1 VADKVVYCGH
11 LAVGDYDRIISS
23 LRRRLEMDSNMEEKS
38 RKMSLKV
45 FLTGLVMLSL
55 VLIGGLITIL
65 AVVNLRRGMEDEV
78 EQGVKATCQTY
89 AMVLQYTKGI
99 EDGSTDNLEIDM
111 HNETGYDY
119 TFFVGDTRQ
128 RSSIEGVIGT
138 KAGDAVIEAVLNQ
151 KQSYQ
156 AQNVVIN
163 GEKYYVAYEPLT
175 DEATGEIYGMA
186 FVGLKKLN
194 ISTYISDRVK
204 TMITL
209 AGVLIIFFTVATI
222 KYVLSIVKA
231 LDENVKAVRQMS
243 TGDLDIALTEKVKNR
258 KDELG
263 EMSSALFE
271 MAEKIRS
278 VIGNARVSSDEVDNS
293 AGYLNENVKTISETA
308 DHVTTAVSQVAS
320 GASSQ
325 AESLQEAVEN
335 VNDINEAV
343 HYIIENTDQ
352 MKDIADTMQEN
363 SKASQDK
370 LTELRMS
377 TRESIAAI
385 DGIVELIQN
394 TNNAVTTISEAVEI
408 IDAIAA
414 ETNLLS
420 LNASIEAA
428 RAGEAGKGF
437 AVVADEIRQLADQSA
452 DAAKNIQE
460 AMNGLAADSNRTME
474 EAGSVQETMSKQRH
488 TIHRTIEQVDLLIE
502 DINKSISITKEIVKN
517 VDRTST
523 ASTSISETITNLS
536 AISQENA
543 ASSEETRASMQNLS
557 DTMDV
562 LSQKASGLNDI
573 AKVLDEEMS
582 FFQVGRQA
590 VNA

>member
-1 VADKVVYCGH
+1 
-11 LAVGDYDRIISS
+11 
-23 LRRRLEMDSNMEEKS
+23 MDSNMEEKS

-89 AMVLQYTKGI
+89 AMVLQYTRGI

-119 TFFVGDTRQ
+119 TFFVGDTRE

-209 AGVLIIFFTVATI
+209 AGVLIILFTVATI

-243 TGDLDIALTEKVKNR
+243 TGDLDITLTDKVKNR

-293 AGYLNENVKTISETA
+293 AGYLNETVKTISETA

-502 DINKSISITKEIVKN
+502 DINKSIAITKEIVKN

-536 AISQENA
+536 AISEENA